1 MKHPI
6 DLPQISLRQ
15 VRAAAAL
22 ALLLCLSGGL
32 IKAFEINPK
41 DPIPDCREPRERLRW
56 GGWGWG
62 SGYDGRISKNRN
74 MLVI

>member
-1 MKHPI
+1 MNEFTW
-6 DLPQISLRQ
+6 Q

-41 DPIPDCREPRERLRW
+41 DPIPDCSELTGARRGLEGAKKNPIAMASNLRT
-56 GGWGWG
+56 
-62 SGYDGRISKNRN
+62 
-74 MLVI
+74 